1 LYGFM
6 ALPEYSKPFSASRVD
21 VRIASV
27 RVSRLLLVAA
37 FVAGA
42 LTLVGRPL
50 IGKLSQLV

>member
-1 LYGFM
+1 M